1 MSCSLSRAR
10 NNAACSATRFS
21 SRSAIRSR
29 FKPRTDAAWS
39 LADVAA
45 LSVGAVIAGAQ
56 QYADSHAGSVRDVG
70 SHAA

>member
-1 MSCSLSRAR
+1 LLTIARAEQRGLLS
-10 NNAACSATRFS
+10 NALLE
-21 SRSAIRSR
+21 RSAIRSR

-45 LSVGAVIAGAQ
+45 LSFGVVIARP